1 MKQLL
6 CALRDASLLCL
17 SFPLPHDMMRSRN
30 EMTKE
35 KRLRI
40 PHTQLIVGLREKTQK
55 SERTR
60 KISISKKLN
69 IFKSLRYI
77 LKNIA

>member
-35 KRLRI
+35 KTEN
-40 PHTQLIVGLREKTQK
+40 PSHTAYCWVEREDKE
-55 SERTR
+55 ERANEENFNFK
-60 KISISKKLN
+60 KIKYFQEFEVYS
-69 IFKSLRYI
+69 
-77 LKNIA
+77 